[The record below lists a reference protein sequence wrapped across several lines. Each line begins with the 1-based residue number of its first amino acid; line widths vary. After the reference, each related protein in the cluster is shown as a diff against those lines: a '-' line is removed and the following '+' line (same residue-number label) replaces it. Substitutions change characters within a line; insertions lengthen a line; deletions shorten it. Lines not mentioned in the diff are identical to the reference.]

1 MTEAKEECRYAALV
15 AKLLEGGA
23 EFPFLTIKPYNTS
36 FDGNS
41 GNISSCSSK
50 KGMSHHYMVVS
61 RSGRNRTT
69 TVNDMCNRNEDS
81 VHFPM

>member
-1 MTEAKEECRYAALV
+1 MLATMAEAKEECRYAALV

-41 GNISSCSSK
+41 GNISSCSSE
-50 KGMSHHYMVVS
+50 KGTSHHYMVVS
-61 RSGRNRTT
+61 RSGSEKQD
-69 TVNDMCNRNEDS
+69 NDSE
-81 VHFPM
+81 